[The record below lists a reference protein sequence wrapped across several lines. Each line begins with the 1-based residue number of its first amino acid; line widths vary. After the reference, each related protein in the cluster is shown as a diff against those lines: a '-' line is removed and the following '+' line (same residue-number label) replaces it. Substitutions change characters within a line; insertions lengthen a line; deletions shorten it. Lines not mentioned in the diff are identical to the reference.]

1 MCETAIIKDHI
12 IKLGKRSFVQRFEAV
27 EKDALT
33 VRKLAG
39 LNRSLDDFYE
49 LLYEQFNTITE
60 KDYKIFGSQM
70 DILIKTVKELYDT
83 CRATL
88 SGDMMRE
95 ETEKLGK
102 NYSALVEI
110 DSDIRE
116 FRIKQNTETEKE
128 MASLLTQ
135 ASLALSSLQ

>member
-1 MCETAIIKDHI
+1 MCQTAIIKDHI

-88 SGDMMRE
+88 TGGMMRE

-102 NYSALVEI
+102 NYSALAEI

-116 FRIKQNTETEKE
+116 FRIKQNTEKE
-128 MASLLTQ
+128 MVSLLSQ